1 MKIKKN
7 GFIGLQ
13 VIIILIVLIG
23 FAIIYFFW
31 LKDVRTT
38 GDNLADYTIC
48 KNSNL
53 ENAKLKLKIKNQ
65 VIDERVGNRCKTEYL
80 KVPKDQELNFM
91 AKKLASCW
99 DQYLEGKELLF
110 ETRDNTYCVVCSV
123 LYFDDKDKEI
133 SDFSSYLFENQVPFK
148 RELSY
153 MEYLN
158 RVIITDKDIDSV
170 KNAELSGELE
180 PIVTNTDYAVLFVQG
195 EDVYPRSVIP
205 ESSIHTGL
213 WGTIAGAAVL
223 GVVAV
228 AAVIGGVSCP
238 FTGGLGCLLMAAAIG
253 TGTGAVA
260 GGTFGYML
268 GSSSDPDADTRVF
281 LWPYNELHDFDCTRL
296 EGQDQLLVKK

>member
-23 FAIIYFFW
+23 FTIIYFFW

-170 KNAELSGELE
+170 KNAELSGDLK
-180 PIVTNTDYAVLFVQG
+180 PIATNTDYAVLFVQG
-195 EDVYPRSVIP
+195 ENVYPRSVIAA
-205 ESSIHTGL
+205 SSVQTSM
-213 WGTIAGAAVL
+213 WGTIIGGTIGFVL
-223 GVVAV
+223 VAV
-228 AAVIGGVSCP
+228 GAVTCP
-238 FTGGLGCLLMAAAIG
+238 FTGIA
-253 TGTGAVA
+253 A
-260 GGTFGYML
+260 GGTCWLIAVGVGVAAGGGVGYYL
-268 GSSSDPDADTRVF
+268 GSSSDPDVDTLVY

-296 EGQDQLLVKK
+296 EGQDQLLVKN